1 MSWYQNRYRRQS
13 TRLNSWDY
21 RRSAA
26 YFVTIC
32 TKDRKHYLGDIV
44 DNKMV
49 LSNTGVIADVLW
61 DEIRNYNRCVKLDV
75 YVIMPNH
82 IHGIIILNSNL
93 ITNGHINNGLS
104 SKSEQL
110 SSETHKNEYMSEISP
125 KANSLSAIIRS
136 YKSAVTKHANRLG
149 YDNGWQPRFYD
160 HIIKSGR
167 AFNNIRNYII
177 NNPKNWK
184 SDKFGD

>member
-1 MSWYQNRYRRQS
+1 
-13 TRLNSWDY
+13 
-21 RRSAA
+21 
-26 YFVTIC
+26 
-32 TKDRKHYLGDIV
+32 
-44 DNKMV
+44 
-49 LSNTGVIADVLW
+49 
-61 DEIRNYNRCVKLDV
+61 
-75 YVIMPNH
+75 
-82 IHGIIILNSNL
+82 
-93 ITNGHINNGLS
+93 
-104 SKSEQL
+104 
-110 SSETHKNEYMSEISP
+110 MSEISP